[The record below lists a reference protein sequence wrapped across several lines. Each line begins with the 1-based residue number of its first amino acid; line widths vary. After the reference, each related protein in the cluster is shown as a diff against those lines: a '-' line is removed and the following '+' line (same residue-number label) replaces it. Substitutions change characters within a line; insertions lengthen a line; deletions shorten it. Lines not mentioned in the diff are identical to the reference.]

1 MRLGFWGRKHPKP
14 LICLSGKTLFERY
27 CEQFVS
33 LGITKV
39 EWIFAKRY
47 RSKVESFLN
56 KYEQQSA
63 LNISVTYEPVPR
75 GITPALIDQAP
86 KVKTNTL
93 LLLGDVFFTKSF
105 AAKCP
110 EVSEEHPIALGV
122 SQTPADAMKNNCNIN
137 FTPNNVITRI
147 LDKPAPD
154 EIMGPWAWT
163 GWFLLHPSIFDQV
176 EKLRLDAKI
185 TRHMLLGDFF
195 EELRKKG
202 VRFIAAPEAHWHI
215 NLNTRADI
223 RQAEKFLTRKDR

>member
-1 MRLGFWGRKHPKP
+1 
-14 LICLSGKTLFERY
+14 
-27 CEQFVS
+27 
-33 LGITKV
+33 
-39 EWIFAKRY
+39 
-47 RSKVESFLN
+47 
-56 KYEQQSA
+56 
-63 LNISVTYEPVPR
+63 
-75 GITPALIDQAP
+75 
-86 KVKTNTL
+86 
-93 LLLGDVFFTKSF
+93 
-105 AAKCP
+105 
-110 EVSEEHPIALGV
+110 
-122 SQTPADAMKNNCNIN
+122 
-137 FTPNNVITRI
+137 

-195 EELRKKG
+195 EELHKKG